1 MMSVKRLLYG
11 LFREQKG
18 TALVLVSAG
27 MVALL
32 GFVALVT
39 DIGVLALNKQK
50 IANALDAAALAGA
63 QELPVSSVQACTTAV
78 NYALLNECNADPPL
92 VSAYNGRP
100 NSKIT
105 VSATKE
111 VDFTFA
117 GILGIES
124 GTVNARASA
133 AICGLTS
140 YQGAV
145 PLAVPNQS
153 FDFNTLYM
161 LKQGSA
167 DPDGSPLGPG
177 TYGALSLGGTGADNY
192 EDNLKYGYDSIL
204 KVGDQIE
211 TETGN
216 MSNPTRRAINY
227 RIDLCHHAPQCTPSN
242 YDPGC
247 PRILIIPVYEP
258 VTIYD
263 NQIKKIEIVG
273 FAAFLVDCVVPGQGN
288 DNEIYGYFLK
298 MAVEGDASSNQV
310 DYGLMGVKLI
320 E

>member
-117 GILGIES
+117 G
-124 GTVNARASA
+124 
-133 AICGLTS
+133 
-140 YQGAV
+140 
-145 PLAVPNQS
+145 
-153 FDFNTLYM
+153 
-161 LKQGSA
+161 
-167 DPDGSPLGPG
+167 
-177 TYGALSLGGTGADNY
+177 
-192 EDNLKYGYDSIL
+192 
-204 KVGDQIE
+204 
-211 TETGN
+211 
-216 MSNPTRRAINY
+216 
-227 RIDLCHHAPQCTPSN
+227 
-242 YDPGC
+242 
-247 PRILIIPVYEP
+247 
-258 VTIYD
+258 
-263 NQIKKIEIVG
+263 
-273 FAAFLVDCVVPGQGN
+273 
-288 DNEIYGYFLK
+288 
-298 MAVEGDASSNQV
+298 
-310 DYGLMGVKLI
+310 
-320 E
+320 